1 MHKPKLFFSIVLISF
16 LVKCAKRLS
25 PSGGPRDTIPAQLIN
40 ASPKLNTTFFDKNGF
55 TLTFDEFVTLKD
67 VTKQLVISPPISPSK
82 FKVYPVS
89 GASKKVSLE
98 LEDSLL
104 NNTTYTFNFGESIID
119 FNESNPTPYFTY
131 VLSTGSTIDSLYL
144 KGRITD
150 AYEKETERYISLQ
163 LYPVDTIYNDSTIYF
178 DKPLYVTSTLD
189 TTIYEFKNLK
199 AGKYSLIALED
210 KTGNYL
216 FDQAV
221 DKIGFSNQFIDLPK
235 DSIIDLRI
243 FNEKKNFIWDRP
255 YFINDHHIALGYYGD
270 FHNEPF
276 EMISK
281 VPKSFEFLATKSRET
296 DTLNYWF
303 KGAKLD
309 SIKFNLKIRDTIKTK
324 TAFLKNPIKDSLVI
338 SKLTKGSLKL
348 KNKLELESNLPITHL
363 NSNKVLVTNL
373 DSIAVPVKLE
383 VLENYDRIIV
393 DFEVIPNDQYEITL
407 FPNALKDFWGQTHD
421 TLVFRTSTK
430 KIEDYGNIYLKVQH
444 KSSDPFI
451 LELINNE
458 KVIRRYDSLL
468 PGNNYSFELLNP
480 GKYIVRLIE
489 DHNGNK
495 KWDTGDYLKK
505 IQPER
510 VIYYWKEID
519 LRANWDMNEFFN
531 TSSNYPDLE

>member
-40 ASPKLNTTFFDKNGF
+40 ASPKLNTAFFDKNGF

-221 DKIGFSNQFIDLPK
+221 DKIGFSNQFIDL
-235 DSIIDLRI
+235 
-243 FNEKKNFIWDRP
+243 F
-255 YFINDHHIALGYYGD
+255 
-270 FHNEPF
+270 F
-276 EMISK
+276 EI
-281 VPKSFEFLATKSRET
+281 
-296 DTLNYWF
+296 
-303 KGAKLD
+303 
-309 SIKFNLKIRDTIKTK
+309 
-324 TAFLKNPIKDSLVI
+324 
-338 SKLTKGSLKL
+338 
-348 KNKLELESNLPITHL
+348 
-363 NSNKVLVTNL
+363 
-373 DSIAVPVKLE
+373 
-383 VLENYDRIIV
+383 
-393 DFEVIPNDQYEITL
+393 
-407 FPNALKDFWGQTHD
+407 
-421 TLVFRTSTK
+421 
-430 KIEDYGNIYLKVQH
+430 
-444 KSSDPFI
+444 
-451 LELINNE
+451 
-458 KVIRRYDSLL
+458 
-468 PGNNYSFELLNP
+468 
-480 GKYIVRLIE
+480 
-489 DHNGNK
+489 
-495 KWDTGDYLKK
+495 
-505 IQPER
+505 
-510 VIYYWKEID
+510 
-519 LRANWDMNEFFN
+519 
-531 TSSNYPDLE
+531 